1 MSIRSIRQILVV
13 AFGITLSGI
22 ALARNPPALVRQQEA
37 ATLATRSSAGY
48 RDMNVRFGAIGL
60 RSPQVLRA
68 AGGYRDM
75 NYRFPG
81 GSLSSVQMASTSTP
95 SRWR

>member
-1 MSIRSIRQILVV
+1 MSNRSIRQILIV
-13 AFGITLSGI
+13 AFGVTLSGI
-22 ALARNPPALVRQQEA
+22 ALARNPPALVQQQQA
-37 ATLATRSSAGY
+37 AAHATRASGGY
-48 RDMNVRFGAIGL
+48 RDINVRFGAVAL
-60 RSPQVLRA
+60 RSPRVMRA

-81 GSLSSVQMASTSTP
+81 GSLGPAQMASTSTS

>member
-13 AFGITLSGI
+13 AFGVTLSGI

-37 ATLATRSSAGY
+37 AANATRTSGGY
-48 RDMNVRFGAIGL
+48 RDINVRFGAIAL
-60 RSPQVLRA
+60 RSPQVMRA

-81 GSLSSVQMASTSTP
+81 GSLGAMQMASTSTQ